1 MARIIFDLRSAGG
14 SLARG
19 SDVPGRDLAPG
30 EGALADNPPM
40 DVLET
45 EAGLEV
51 VLDLPGIDSHAVT
64 VTHRDGAVVIAG
76 YKRPTRCHHGP
87 AAFHLAERSFGR
99 FSRGVKLGGA
109 FDPSR
114 ASATLVAGELRVLI
128 PRVDERRGRE
138 IRIRIDTPERDQSGT

>member
-1 MARIIFDLRSAGG
+1 M
-14 SLARG
+14 
-19 SDVPGRDLAPG
+19 
-30 EGALADNPPM
+30 EGAPADNPPM

-51 VLDLPGIDSHAVT
+51 VLDLPGIDAQAVT

-76 YKRPTRCHHGP
+76 YKRPTRCHQGQ

-114 ASATLVAGELRVLI
+114 ATATLAGGELRVLI

-138 IRIRIDTPERDQSGT
+138 IRIRIDTPAGDPTRT

>member
-1 MARIIFDLRSAGG
+1 
-14 SLARG
+14 
-19 SDVPGRDLAPG
+19 
-30 EGALADNPPM
+30 M

-45 EAGLEV
+45 EVGLEV
-51 VLDLPGIDSHAVT
+51 VLDLPGIEAHAVT

-76 YKRPTRCHHGP
+76 YKRPTRCHQGQ

-114 ASATLVAGELRVLI
+114 ATATLAGGELRVVI
-128 PRVDERRGRE
+128 PRVDEKRGRE
-138 IRIRIDTPERDQSGT
+138 IRIRIDTPERDPTRT